1 MKEILVYSNKTGPRL
16 EYILNQTFQNHLG
29 CKVEITQDELY
40 FVSSQKKR
48 INYSNKKL
56 ESDLHIPCNGLLF
69 EQDISEKEINFLM
82 WGELPAFF
90 GMPHADIPFDLLAS
104 AFYLISRYEE
114 YLPFEPDVFERFP
127 HHQSCAYQGSFLH
140 LPLVD
145 LWMVHIAGMLNIEFH
160 AASQYHFLPT
170 YDIDIAYSYLG
181 KGIRRN
187 IGGFMRDL
195 MKGKWKQCRQRLA
208 VLWAGQK
215 DPYDAY
221 DSLDEMHEVY
231 QLKPIYFLL
240 LSQGGPLDKN
250 LHPATGAMKKL
261 IIKLKAKYTCGIHP
275 SWQSHSHDDILR
287 SEIRHLG
294 GKVIHSRQH
303 YIRFNLPDTYRQLL
317 LSGIRMEYSMGYGSI
332 NGFRASTSLPFH
344 WFDLKNNASTEL
356 MVHPFCFMECNAR
369 FEQRQDPLSSL
380 TEMRHYQNVVQ
391 SVGGQYIMIWHNFAL
406 GQEQEWLE
414 WKNIYF
420 QFIAEHPL
428 KNNQTG

>member
-16 EYILNQTFQNHLG
+16 EYILNQVFQNHLG
-29 CKVEITQDELY
+29 CEVEITQDEIY
-40 FVSSQKKR
+40 FGSSKKKR

-56 ESDLHIPCNGLLF
+56 DDDLHIPCNGLLF

-82 WGELPAFF
+82 WGKLPAFF

-114 YLPFEPDVFERFP
+114 YLPFEPDAFERFP
-127 HHQSCAYQGSFLH
+127 HHISCAFQGSFLH

-145 LWMVHIAGMLNIEFH
+145 LWMVQIARMLNIEFE
-160 AASQYHFLPT
+160 ANARYSFLPT
-170 YDIDIAYSYLG
+170 YDIDIAYSYRG

-187 IGGFMRDL
+187 IGGFIRDF
-195 MKGKWKQCRQRLA
+195 MKGKWTQCRQRLA

-215 DPYDAY
+215 DSYDAY
-221 DSLDEMHEVY
+221 EALDKLHAAY
-231 QLKPIYFLL
+231 QIKPIYFLL

-250 LHPATGAMKKL
+250 LHPATNAMKKL
-261 IIKLKAKYTCGIHP
+261 IQTLKAKYTCGIHP
-275 SWQSHSHDDILR
+275 SWESHSHEDILR

-294 GKVIHSRQH
+294 GKVFHSRQH
-303 YIRFNLPDTYRQLL
+303 YIRFNLPDTYRLLL
-317 LSGIRMEYSMGYGSI
+317 LSGIRFEYSMGYGSI
-332 NGFRASTSLPFH
+332 NGFRASTSHPFI

-369 FEQRQDPLSSL
+369 FEQKQDTLSSL
-380 TEMRHYQNVVQ
+380 EEMRHYKNVVQ

-406 GQEQEWLE
+406 GSEPEWTA
-414 WKNIYF
+414 WKDIYV
-420 QFIAEHPL
+420 QFIHENHS
-428 KNNQTG
+428 KT